1 VVTVTTATLVRR
13 VDVAATLRKL
23 WLQPASPFVF
33 TPGQYCTIGIG
44 GRERPYSI
52 ASAPHESALEL
63 FVELLP
69 PPSGTLTPLLFEL
82 AVGAEV
88 TLRAMAK
95 GRFVLRPEFTHHVL
109 VATVT
114 GVAPYIS
121 MIRAHLHHPVG
132 TPQFHVLVGASH
144 ADEFGY
150 ADELA
155 AWDAAHAF
163 VHHLPSVSRPADA
176 QNVRWT
182 GATGRI
188 NTQIE
193 AYLATHALPCDETC
207 VYACGHPGMVEDVRR
222 RLAGTSYTLVTER
235 FWTVDAEP
243 GRGTT

>member
-1 VVTVTTATLVRR
+1 LVTVTTATLVRR
-13 VDVAATLRKL
+13 VDVAANLCRL
-23 WLQPASPFVF
+23 WLRPASPFVF
-33 TPGQYCTIGIG
+33 TPGQYCTIGVG
-44 GRERPYSI
+44 GHERPYSI

-69 PPSGTLTPLLFEL
+69 PPNGALTPLLFEL
-82 AVGAEV
+82 PVGAEV
-88 TLRAMAK
+88 TLRVMAK
-95 GRFVLRPEFTHHVL
+95 GRFALRPEFTHHVL

-132 TPQFHVLVGASH
+132 APQFHVLVGASY

-155 AWDAAHAF
+155 ACAAAHTF
-163 VHHLPSVSRPADA
+163 VHHLPSVSRPTDIRNAK
-176 QNVRWT
+176 WT

-188 NTQIE
+188 NTLVE
-193 AYLATHALPCDETC
+193 RYLATQALTCDATC

-222 RLAGTSYTLVTER
+222 RLAGTGYTLEAER
-235 FWTVDAEP
+235 FWTAGAASE
-243 GRGTT
+243 